1 MGKQATD
8 KTSSIQDRASPD
20 DPTGAASP
28 KPANIIATW
37 VDEHGDY
44 LFGYVL
50 PRVRDR
56 HVAEE
61 VVQET
66 FLAAVKAIE
75 SFRGDSSPRTWLVS
89 LLRRKI
95 ADHYRKRSQES
106 EGESIDFTDPIIDTW
121 FDKKGSWIKWPSRC
135 EMDPAEL
142 RERAEFWV
150 VLENCVQAL
159 PERLA
164 EAFTL
169 RMMDD
174 REPDEV
180 CKVLSITPT
189 NLWVTLHRARARL
202 RACLES
208 NWFNSKSAEVG

>member
-1 MGKQATD
+1 MPNIAGE
-8 KTSSIQDRASPD
+8 PD
-20 DPTGAASP
+20 IAEDPDT
-28 KPANIIATW
+28 T
-37 VDEHGDY
+37 
-44 LFGYVL
+44 
-50 PRVRDR
+50 
-56 HVAEE
+56 AESD
-61 VVQET
+61 T
-66 FLAAVKAIE
+66 A
-75 SFRGDSSPRTWLVS
+75 
-89 LLRRKI
+89 
-95 ADHYRKRSQES
+95 
-106 EGESIDFTDPIIDTW
+106 GESDATEESDTTADSDTAEDPGTTAV
-121 FDKKGSWIKWPSRC
+121 S
-135 EMDPAEL
+135 
-142 RERAEFWV
+142 EFWV